1 MPDVGLNS
9 FKNNILH
16 LFLLIENRANSR
28 AYLLNQLTDGTRGT
42 ALKCSLNSPAGLMS
56 QYHKQR
62 NLKMLDSILQA
73 AEFGKPR
80 NVTCNPHDKY
90 FTEPLVQNVL
100 GADPGVAAAK
110 NGG

>member
-1 MPDVGLNS
+1 
-9 FKNNILH
+9 
-16 LFLLIENRANSR
+16 
-28 AYLLNQLTDGTRGT
+28 
-42 ALKCSLNSPAGLMS
+42 
-56 QYHKQR
+56 
-62 NLKMLDSILQA
+62 MLDSILQA

-90 FTEPLVQNVL
+90 FTESLVQNVL